1 MNCDGMGNIYI
12 IVSQTGTMLSKILK
26 FITGAQYNHVS
37 LGLSNDLKTMY
48 SFGRKNAYNP
58 FWGGFVTESADF
70 GTFKRFS
77 KTQVIVLRINV
88 GQQKQQEI
96 AEQIKFMLENKKR
109 YGYNYFGLCL
119 AGFKIAHKSENR
131 YYCSEFVRDIL
142 QKNGVE
148 GSEILKPIVEPI
160 HFLQI
165 PKAHTVY
172 TGRLSTYSPVCT
184 LHNMDA

>member
-1 MNCDGMGNIYI
+1 MYSDGMGNIYI
-12 IVSQTGTMLSKILK
+12 IISQTGTMLSRLLK

-37 LGLSNDLKTMY
+37 LGLSHDLKKMY

-77 KTQVIVLRINV
+77 KTQVIVLRLKV
-88 GQQKQQEI
+88 GKQKQQEI
-96 AEQIKFMLENKKR
+96 AEQIKLMLSNKKK
-109 YGYNYFGLCL
+109 YGYNYLGLGL

-142 QKNGVE
+142 QENGVE
-148 GSEILKPIVEPI
+148 GSEILNPIVQPI

-165 PKAHTVY
+165 PEAHTVY
-172 TGRLSTYSPVCT
+172 SGRLSAYSSCSR
-184 LHNMDA
+184 AE